1 MRTRIR
7 DRQGFIVEPTL
18 RLHSVLIENFIGLIF
33 VPVFGLL
40 GIGIRNAL
48 GIHPIFGLLVL
59 RIVNLGGRVDRR
71 REILEKV
78 TTLLAFTID

>member
-7 DRQGFIVEPTL
+7 DGQEFIVEPTF
-18 RLHSVLIENFIGLIF
+18 RLHSILIENFIGLIF
-33 VPVFGLL
+33 IPVLGLL

-48 GIHPIFGLLVL
+48 SIYPIFGFLVL
-59 RIVNLGGRVDRR
+59 RIVNLGGGVDWR

-78 TTLLAFTID
+78 STLLAFTID

>member
-7 DRQGFIVEPTL
+7 DGQEFIIEPTL
-18 RLHSVLIENFIGLIF
+18 RLHSILIENFIGLIF
-33 VPVFGLL
+33 IPVFGLL

-59 RIVNLGGRVDRR
+59 RIVNLGRRINWR